1 MKIYIDFDGTLFN
14 TDKYTEDFMN
24 ILNDYGIDKALYN
37 EVNNVI
43 CGNSRLFNINVIID
57 YFVTKHNINNSLK
70 EKINN
75 LLNDSYVYS
84 DVIECLNILI
94 NEGYELYLLT
104 YGDGEFQKLKINA
117 SNLSKYFKEIII
129 TEKDKS
135 KLDID
140 YENSIFIDNNPFEI
154 EKFNNSNGKIL
165 IRIRRDNDKFAN
177 IPCNISNVIQCCD
190 FNQIIDFLKGGFI
203 NE

>member
-24 ILNDYGIDKALYN
+24 ILNDYGIDKALFN
-37 EVNNVI
+37 EVNDKL
-43 CGNSRLFNINVIID
+43 CGNNKLFNINVIVD
-57 YFVTKHNINNSLK
+57 YFVTKYNIDNSLK
-70 EKINN
+70 DKIGN

-84 DVIECLNILI
+84 DVVECLNVLI
-94 NEGYELYLLT
+94 NSGYELYLLT
-104 YGDGEFQKLKINA
+104 YGDDDFQRLKINA

-140 YENSIFIDNNPFEI
+140 YNNNIFIDNNPNEI
-154 EKFNNSNGKIL
+154 EKFYASNARKI

-177 IPCNISNVIQCCD
+177 NQCNISNVAQCSD
-190 FNQIIDFLKGGFI
+190 FNQIVDFLKGGFI

>member
-14 TDKYTEDFMN
+14 TDKYIEDFMN
-24 ILNDYGIDKALYN
+24 ILNDYGIDKALFD
-37 EVNNVI
+37 EVKNRI
-43 CGNSRLFNINVIID
+43 CGNSKLFNINVIID
-57 YFVTKHNINNSLK
+57 YFVTKHNIDNSLK

-84 DVIECLNILI
+84 DVIECLTSLI
-94 NEGYELYLLT
+94 NERYELYLLT

-117 SNLSKYFKEIII
+117 SNLSKYFKDIII

-140 YENSIFIDNNPFEI
+140 YENSIFIDNNPI
-154 EKFNNSNGKIL
+154 EVERFYNSNARNI
-165 IRIRRDNDKFAN
+165 IRIRRSSDKFAN
-177 IPCNISNVIQCCD
+177 TGCNISDIAQCSD
-190 FNQIIDFLKGGFI
+190 FYDIIELLKG
-203 NE
+203 EV